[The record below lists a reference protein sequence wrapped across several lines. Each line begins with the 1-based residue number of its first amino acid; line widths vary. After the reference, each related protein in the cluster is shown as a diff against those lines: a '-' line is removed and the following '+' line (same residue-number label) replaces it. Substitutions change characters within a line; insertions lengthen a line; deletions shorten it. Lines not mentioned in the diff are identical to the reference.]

1 MKFQQQFSQQQKQ
14 TQKLAMTQKL
24 QQSIQVLQFSMEEL
38 THFIESQSLE
48 NPLLEVGQPDY
59 TSNYS
64 KPRSSTGKEIDRLS
78 QIPDNN
84 LSLFEHLLEQ
94 IHLNYRDTYLRRLML
109 YLVESID
116 LNGFLTIS
124 LEAAVAKT
132 GGTPIELLDALTLI
146 QQLDP
151 AGVGARNLQEC
162 LMLQTERD
170 NRAPEMAYIILE
182 ECFNELVD
190 RKWDVIAKRF
200 DISLVDVQ
208 QVFDY
213 LQTLTP
219 TPGAAFGSTDG
230 LYIIPDLTVKVEE
243 QTIIVISNRK
253 SLPAI
258 KFQQNYFEQM
268 KQHADPEVLDYLKQK
283 QQDFDWL
290 KKTIEQRG
298 DTIYNVGKAIVERQ
312 QEFFLE
318 KEHPIKPLILK
329 DIAEEL
335 AIHESTVSRA
345 VNGKFLETDFGVFEL
360 KRFFSHKLSSEDG
373 DDRST
378 SDVKQQLK
386 LLIEQEDKKKP
397 LSDQKLVELLKA
409 EGIDISRRTVAK
421 YRDALK
427 IPSSSKRKRYD

>member
-1 MKFQQQFSQQQKQ
+1 
-14 TQKLAMTQKL
+14 
-24 QQSIQVLQFSMEEL
+24 
-38 THFIESQSLE
+38 
-48 NPLLEVGQPDY
+48 
-59 TSNYS
+59 
-64 KPRSSTGKEIDRLS
+64 
-78 QIPDNN
+78 
-84 LSLFEHLLEQ
+84 
-94 IHLNYRDTYLRRLML
+94 
-109 YLVESID
+109 
-116 LNGFLTIS
+116 
-124 LEAAVAKT
+124 
-132 GGTPIELLDALTLI
+132 
-146 QQLDP
+146 
-151 AGVGARNLQEC
+151 
-162 LMLQTERD
+162 
-170 NRAPEMAYIILE
+170 MAYIILE